1 MAELLGNKADKEEVN
16 AISNSL
22 GSLTTRVE
30 NLEEFMNSDYFKRID
45 RLEDDVDSIRES
57 VTWREL

>member
-1 MAELLGNKADKEEVN
+1 LAELLGNKADKEKVN

-45 RLEDDVDSIRES
+45 RLEDDVDSIKES
-57 VTWREL
+57 ITWRDL

>member
-1 MAELLGNKADKEEVN
+1 LAELLGNKADKEEVN

-57 VTWREL
+57 VIWKDL

>member
-1 MAELLGNKADKEEVN
+1 LAELLGNKADKEEVN

-57 VTWREL
+57 VTWREI